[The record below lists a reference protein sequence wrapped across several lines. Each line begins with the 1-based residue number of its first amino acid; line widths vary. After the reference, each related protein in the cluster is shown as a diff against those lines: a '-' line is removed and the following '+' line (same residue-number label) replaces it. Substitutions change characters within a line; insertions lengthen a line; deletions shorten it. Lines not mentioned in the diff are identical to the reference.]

1 MNCVQNL
8 NKAVCILMLLLIPT
22 LANAEYKFAKDW
34 SKADTAWECT
44 FLAITAVDWAQTHWA
59 AKRDFYWDGHQHHEN
74 NPFLGSQPS
83 TSKVDT
89 LIPLGMAA
97 HVLVAMVLPSKF
109 EVYDNNLGTVNIN
122 FRRIWQCTWIGVEVG
137 AVAINYSAGIRLEF

>member
-1 MNCVQNL
+1 MNYVQNL

-44 FLAITAVDWAQTHWA
+44 FLAIIAVDWAQTHWA
-59 AKRDFYWDGHQHHEN
+59 AKRDFYWDGHQHDETN
-74 NPFLGSQPS
+74 IFLGSRPS

-89 LIPLGMAA
+89 LIPLGMLA
-97 HVLVAMVLPSKF
+97 HTLVAMALPSKF
-109 EVYDNNLGTVNIN
+109 EVYDSNIGTVNIN
-122 FRRIWQCTWIGVEVG
+122 FRRIWQCTWIVGEVT
-137 AVAINYSAGIRLEF
+137 AVGINYSAGIRLEW